1 MITQIIELLHQH
13 PYYNVG
19 LSIEIAKGK
28 YELPSNF
35 KGIVNKVIRTA
46 KYKK

>member
-1 MITQIIELLHQH
+1 MITQIIDLLQEH
-13 PYYNVG
+13 PYYNIG
-19 LSIEIAKGK
+19 LSVEIAKGK

-35 KGIVNKVIRTA
+35 KNIINKVIRTA